1 LDTEKQMIGFL
12 GGTGPEG
19 RGLAIRLA
27 MAGERVMIGSRG
39 AARAAQVAESLQSD
53 HNISEV
59 HDGSNEEV
67 ARESDIVFITVP
79 FPGQRALLEPLKEH
93 LDGKVVVD
101 TVVPVAFSLGR
112 FHTIDVEEGS
122 AALQAQAILPGSR
135 VVAAFQTV
143 SAQDLLVP
151 DRVMKGDVVVSADD
165 DEARSVVMSLAERI
179 HNLRAINGGGLDSSS
194 YVEGITA
201 LLLNINRLYKGRS
214 TIKVIG
220 I

>member
-1 LDTEKQMIGFL
+1 MIGFL